1 MSSALAVFCMYSVP
15 AHVAAPPE
23 LEPDVPE
30 LAEAPPLE
38 LPLAP
43 EAPPVVGTT
52 LVPLAPLL
60 APEPLLPLLP
70 LLPPAPERPEP
81 FSSLLPQATARIAV
95 SPSVVSARRFRAA
108 TMLEVWGPRMPGIK
122 QTCRFDRKG
131 V

>member
-15 AHVAAPPE
+15 AHIDAPPV

-38 LPLAP
+38 LPLEP

-60 APEPLLPLLP
+60 APEPLLP

-95 SPSVVSARRFRAA
+95 SPSVVSARR
-108 TMLEVWGPRMPGIK
+108 PP
-122 QTCRFDRKG
+122 KG
-131 V
+131 RSPSRRCYRR